1 MTLGRLL
8 LWRHG
13 QTEHNASGHWQG
25 HLDSPLT
32 ELGRRQAAAAV
43 PVLLAM
49 EPALVVAS
57 DLRRATDTAK
67 ILTEGS
73 GLPLRLDK
81 RLRETDIGDWQGLT
95 SAEVETRYPG
105 GITTWQND
113 PTWAPPGGE
122 SRVEVALRAS
132 EVVAELDQDHDGTV
146 LLCAHGGLIT
156 ALTAQ
161 LLGMP
166 VPIWPQ
172 LGGLSNC
179 HWSVLARRPHGD
191 SRWRLLSY
199 NAGA

>member
-1 MTLGRLL
+1 MTLSRIL

-32 ELGRRQAAAAV
+32 ERGREQARAATPA
-43 PVLLAM
+43 LLAY
-49 EPALVVAS
+49 EPHLVVAS

-67 ILTEGS
+67 ILVEAS

-95 SAEVETRYPG
+95 SVQVDAGYPG
-105 GITTWQND
+105 GIKTWQAD

-122 SRVEVALRAS
+122 SRVEVATRAH
-132 EVVAELDQDHDGTV
+132 EVVNELDEEHDGTV

-161 LLGMP
+161 LLTMP

-179 HWSVLARRPHGD
+179 HWAVLGRRPGGD
-191 SRWRLLSY
+191 GRWRLLTY

>member
-1 MTLGRLL
+1 MTLSRLL

-32 ELGRRQAAAAV
+32 ERGREQARAAAPA
-43 PVLLAM
+43 LLAY
-49 EPALVVAS
+49 EPGLVVAS

-67 ILTEGS
+67 ILVESG

-81 RLRETDIGDWQGLT
+81 RLRETDIGEWQGLT
-95 SAEVETRYPG
+95 SDEVDVRYPG
-105 GITTWQND
+105 GISTWQSD
-113 PTWAPPGGE
+113 PTWAPPSGE
-122 SRVEVALRAS
+122 SRVEVATRAH
-132 EVVAELDQDHDGTV
+132 ELVTELDEEQSGTV

-161 LLGMP
+161 LLNMP
-166 VPIWPQ
+166 VAIWPQ

-179 HWSVLARRPHGD
+179 HWAVLGRRPNGD
-191 SRWRLLSY
+191 GRWRLLTY

>member
-1 MTLGRLL
+1 MTLGRLV

-25 HLDSPLT
+25 HLDSMLT
-32 ELGRRQAAAAV
+32 ELGRQQAAAAV
-43 PVLLAM
+43 PALLAM

-67 ILTEGS
+67 ILTEHS
-73 GLPLRLDK
+73 GLPLRLEK

-105 GITTWQND
+105 GIKTWQND

-122 SRVEVALRAS
+122 PRVEVAARAS
-132 EVVAELDQDHDGTV
+132 EVVAELDQEHDGTV

-179 HWSVLARRPHGD
+179 HWTVLVRRPRGD
-191 SRWRLLSY
+191 GRWRLLSY